1 MTYAKARAKMEL
13 SSVRLQEEGVLY
25 CMGCSEG
32 FPEEVALEL
41 GVAGWL
47 GLRRH
52 IE

>member
-25 CMGCSEG
+25 CMGCSG

-47 GLRRH
+47 GLCRH